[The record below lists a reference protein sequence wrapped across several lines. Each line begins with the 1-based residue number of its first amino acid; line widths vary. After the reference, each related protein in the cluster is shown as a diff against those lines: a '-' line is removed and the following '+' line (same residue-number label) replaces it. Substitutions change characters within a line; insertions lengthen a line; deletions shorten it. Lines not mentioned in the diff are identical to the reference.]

1 MTAYG
6 ENVKETHTCTH
17 FGINQQKSKKE
28 GYTVQVIMQKSIAFL
43 YKSQGQLGLKLKTQY
58 HLRYHHRMKYHI

>member
-58 HLRYHHRMKYHI
+58 HLRYHQKINNI